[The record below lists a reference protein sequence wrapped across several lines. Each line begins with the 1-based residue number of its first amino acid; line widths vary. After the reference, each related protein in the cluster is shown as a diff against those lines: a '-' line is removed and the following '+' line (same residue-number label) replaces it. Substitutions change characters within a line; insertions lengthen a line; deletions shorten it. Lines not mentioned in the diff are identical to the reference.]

1 MIDTYWYGIKVE
13 AGANNN
19 KEYEMKVDPAG
30 STFTARWG
38 RVGTTGQT
46 KVFPVSTWEKTI
58 RTRLEHGYKDMTG
71 VKVTS
76 AGGSFKMLDGSIGAV
91 VAALRASAGASVSAN
106 YAGAENVTQAQIEA
120 AQRILDRLGMM
131 NGKATV
137 RQINEGLVE
146 LWQTLPRKM
155 RSVAAELLEPTS
167 RPHDIQAKLQ
177 YEQALTDQLAGQVAT
192 AVQPTANDQTIL
204 DAIGVAMREATPAER
219 AQVLALFEAE
229 SQPKVGRIW
238 RVVNKKTQAAFD
250 AWKPS
255 SKQALLFH
263 GSRTPNWWG
272 IVTQGLSIR
281 PSSTNGSALG
291 RGNYFANWADK
302 SIGYTSL
309 DGSRWGHG
317 SDLVAFMA
325 VFVVKLGTV
334 LKVTDY
340 VHDGH
345 NRARRGEFDTCH
357 AVAPKNPVSWPRRDE
372 ITTYDNAQ
380 STIAYLVELVA
391 K

>member
-1 MIDTYWYGIKVE
+1 MSGSYWYGVKVE
-13 AGANNN
+13 PGANNN
-19 KEYEMKVDPAG
+19 KFYEMKG
-30 STFTARWG
+30 SPSGGTFIARWG
-38 RVGTTGQT
+38 RVGTDGQS
-46 KVFPVSTWEKTI
+46 KEFPVSAWEKTI
-58 RTRLEHGYKDMTG
+58 RTRLEHGYRDMTD

-76 AGGSFKMLDGSIGAV
+76 AGGSFKLLDGSVGAV
-91 VAALRASAGASVSAN
+91 VAALRAAAKASVNEN
-106 YAGAENVTQAQIEA
+106 YAGAENVTPAQIA
-120 AQRILDRLGMM
+120 QAQRILDRLGAL
-131 NGKATV
+131 NGRSTPQA
-137 RQINEGLVE
+137 INDGLIE

-155 RSVAAELLEPTS
+155 RSVAAELLPPTA
-167 RPHDIQAKLQ
+167 RPHDIQEKLQ
-177 YEQALTDQLAGQVAT
+177 REQALTDQLAGQVAT

-204 DAIGVAMREATPAER
+204 DAIGVAMREATQAER
-219 AQVLALFEAE
+219 AQVLALVEQE
-229 SQPKVGRIW
+229 SQRKIGRIW

-281 PSSTNGSALG
+281 PAETNGSALG

-317 SDLVAFMA
+317 SDFVAFMA

-334 LKVTDY
+334 KTVSSY
-340 VHDGH
+340 VEDGMTGQSAASSTPAT
-345 NRARRGEFDTCH
+345 RWPQRTQ
-357 AVAPKNPVSWPRRDE
+357 PVGH
-372 ITTYDNAQ
+372 
-380 STIAYLVELVA
+380 VET
-391 K
+391 KS